1 MFYIFISII
10 CIVVHLMA
18 HNSRIFIL
26 KLVCFLSR
34 YSFCFFP
41 LVVLV
46 LVLLVVVL
54 LVLLCQCPVS
64 LLPVFSFSW
73 SEHFFIHFPLNII
86 SLVCQHVVVQPPS
99 LQLFLL
105 VAMIEDEMLD

>member
-1 MFYIFISII
+1 
-10 CIVVHLMA
+10 MA

-54 LVLLCQCPVS
+54 LALNRQFPVRNGTRLGLLSMGGFVHASSFFNSEHYLVHFTLNSSS
-64 LLPVFSFSW
+64 LLSQ
-73 SEHFFIHFPLNII
+73 NG
-86 SLVCQHVVVQPPS
+86 VVQSPS
-99 LQLFLL
+99 FQLFLL
-105 VAMIEDEMLD
+105 MAMILDEMLD